1 MTDPASGNDT
11 WNPWR
16 VAPDS
21 GFETRGPNGRVGLI
35 QKDDKNFVVTDE
47 FRFSQPAVEK
57 DIVSR
62 LRKDGKSPE
71 EAQRAYDDARTFTPT
86 EENPTDMAS
95 IPPFMRWFENS
106 YGKHTLAAIIHDE
119 LIVDGPNTGA
129 LGSDT
134 LADRFFR
141 KMMQSAGVPW
151 LKRWIMWAA
160 VAMRSRWA
168 AEGVTRL
175 KLIAWGVVAVVGIAA
190 FVNAVGAAFLDW
202 GHLVDPWWLLGIA
215 VVLPFASAVLWGK
228 QYGASFVAAAAALWI
243 LPAAIFAA
251 LGYVAYWILERLAS
265 AIGWLWAKMTRLT
278 RRR

>member
-1 MTDPASGNDT
+1 MMTDPASRSDT

-16 VAPDS
+16 VAPES

-35 QKDDKNFVVTDE
+35 QKDDKNFLVTDE
-47 FRFSQPAVEK
+47 FQFTHPAVEE

-62 LRKDGKSPE
+62 LKRGKSPE
-71 EAQRAYDDARTFTPT
+71 EAQSAYDDARRFTPT

-151 LKRWIMWAA
+151 LKSWIMWAA

-168 AEGVTRL
+168 AKGVTQL
-175 KLIAWGVVAVVGIAA
+175 KLIVWGVLAIVGIAA
-190 FVNAVGAAFLDW
+190 FVNAVGSWLFDW

-228 QYGASFVAAAAALWI
+228 QYGASIVAAAAALWI

-251 LGYVAYWILERLAS
+251 LGYVAYWILERLAKV
-265 AIGWLWAKMTRLT
+265 IGWLWAKIS
-278 RRR
+278 RRT